1 MAFFFFQNK
10 KTYKKCVLLDFEAQK
25 FLNESCKN
33 NEFCRFLLQYK
44 KNEYCRFP
52 LQYKKKKTVENE
64 FSVLQMTRL
73 KMFFLNIYMYRK
85 MVGKVVS
92 ATRPPEKD

>member
-1 MAFFFFQNK
+1 MN
-10 KTYKKCVLLDFEAQK
+10 TVDSLC
-25 FLNESCKN
+25 ST
-33 NEFCRFLLQYK
+33 
-44 KNEYCRFP
+44 
-52 LQYKKKKTVENE
+52 KKKKTVENE